1 MDSRRDNES
10 RAIEDLRDYGRSLV
24 EGVPVGQTE
33 MAVVRILAS
42 RHRRHRPRRLVLAL
56 ATAGLLAVS
65 NVALAAVS
73 DAAAPG
79 DFLYPVD
86 RGYEWASDLFGNTDR
101 TIERLAESET
111 LSQRGDIDHA
121 IAFLREL
128 ATESSNEA
136 LLAAIQKLE
145 ALGDPGQGNQND
157 PGQGNQNDPGPATP
171 ATTAP
176 GQVKD
181 AGSTTPAVTA
191 PGRIQGDDADDSP
204 SDAAPGQNKET
215 TPKANGA
222 LNGNDNRGNARP

>member
-1 MDSRRDNES
+1 M
-10 RAIEDLRDYGRSLV
+10 
-24 EGVPVGQTE
+24 
-33 MAVVRILAS
+33 
-42 RHRRHRPRRLVLAL
+42 L

-65 NVALAAVS
+65 NVALAAAS

-79 DFLYPVD
+79 DFLYPLD

-136 LLAAIQKLE
+136 LLAAIEKLE
-145 ALGDPGQGNQND
+145 ARGDQ
-157 PGQGNQNDPGPATP
+157 GQGNQNDPGPATP

-191 PGRIQGDDADDSP
+191 PGRIQSDDADDSP
-204 SDAAPGQNKET
+204 SDTAPGQNKET